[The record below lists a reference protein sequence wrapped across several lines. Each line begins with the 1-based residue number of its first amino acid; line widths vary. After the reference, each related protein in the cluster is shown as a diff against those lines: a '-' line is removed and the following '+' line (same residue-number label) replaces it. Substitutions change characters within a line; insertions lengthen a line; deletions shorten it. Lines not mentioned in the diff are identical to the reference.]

1 MTTTKP
7 ARKITVEQSR
17 KIARGVLAYRNSGV
31 DPRTIDIEDQVNG
44 HLAEVG
50 LGWKLKPGTYID
62 GLDCQLIGAMAKT
75 IRAAAI
81 EKY

>member
-1 MTTTKP
+1 MT
-7 ARKITVEQSR
+7 ARKITIAQSTR
-17 KIARGVLAYRNSGV
+17 IARKVLFFIGST
-31 DPRTIDIEDQVNG
+31 DPRSVNIEDQVNG

-62 GLDCQLIGAMAKT
+62 GLDVQFIGVMAKT
-75 IRAAAI
+75 IRANAV

>member
-1 MTTTKP
+1 MATTKP
-7 ARKITVEQSR
+7 ARQITVEQSR
-17 KIARGVLAYRNSGV
+17 KIARGVLAYINSGA
-31 DPRTIDIEDQVNG
+31 DPREIDLEDQVNG
-44 HLAEVG
+44 HLSKVG

-62 GLDCQLIGAMAKT
+62 GLDCQFIGAMAKT